1 LISLSDYML
10 SNLYK
15 FSRRSVQQVSGLALP
30 LILALPIVVP
40 LALTPRI
47 AEAAPAQTL
56 QLRANT
62 TEANSITGVVVARGN
77 VLITYPARS
86 IEATATQAIYFSK
99 ENKIVLSG
107 NVVVL
112 QDGGGNSL
120 KGETITYL
128 VKEGRFIATPQEGR
142 QVEAT
147 YTIQDIPAAAPAPAA
162 IPTNPAPVK
171 PAKMPFPTAPK
182 PEGAVLPGPNPEKQ
196 DPK

>member
-1 LISLSDYML
+1 ML
-10 SNLYK
+10 FNFEK
-15 FSRRSVQQVSGLALP
+15 FSRRSAQQVSSLTLP
-30 LILALPIVVP
+30 LILSLPIVLP
-40 LALTPRI
+40 IATKPPI

-62 TEANSITGVVVARGN
+62 TEANAITGVVVARGN

-86 IEATATQAIYFSK
+86 IEATAAQAIYFSK

-120 KGETITYL
+120 KGDTITYL
-128 VKEGRFIATPQEGR
+128 VKEGRFTATPQEGR

-147 YTIQDIPAAAPAPAA
+147 YTIQDSPAPAPAPAA

-171 PAKMPFPTAPK
+171 PPKMPFPAAPK

-196 DPK
+196 EPK

>member
-1 LISLSDYML
+1 ML
-10 SNLYK
+10 STLHQ
-15 FSRRSVQQVSGLALP
+15 FSRRSAHPISTLALP
-30 LILALPIVVP
+30 LMLALPI
-40 LALTPRI
+40 ALPI
-47 AEAAPAQTL
+47 ATQAPIAQAAPAQTL

-62 TEANSITGVVVARGN
+62 TEANAITGVVVARGN

-86 IEATATQAIYFSK
+86 IEATAAQAIYFSK

-120 KGETITYL
+120 RGDTITYL
-128 VKEGRFIATPQEGR
+128 VKEGRFTATPQEGR

-147 YTIQDIPAAAPAPAA
+147 YTIQDSPAPTPAPAA

-182 PEGAVLPGPNPEKQ
+182 PEGVVLPGPNPEKQ